1 MRALYDF
8 EPTESGELGFQKDDI
23 IVVLATSYQ
32 DWWKG
37 ELYGRQGI
45 FPVNY
50 VEELKEGE
58 PTHESGGDNEAHVL
72 QEAKNIDG
80 LIQMLSAVDPRRDN
94 FSDNENLQVSQVSN
108 CHPLGHAIYKN
119 VLNRHSLRH

>member
-8 EPTESGELGFQKDDI
+8 EPTESGELGFQKDDV

-37 ELYGRQGI
+37 ELFGRQGI

-50 VEELKEGE
+50 VEEVKEGE
-58 PTHESGGDNEAHVL
+58 PSANGGDGEDEAHVL

-80 LIQMLSAVDPRRDN
+80 LIQMLQGVDPRRDN
-94 FSDNENLQVSQVSN
+94 FSDNDTLQV
-108 CHPLGHAIYKN
+108 
-119 VLNRHSLRH
+119 NRPILQEYLYIC